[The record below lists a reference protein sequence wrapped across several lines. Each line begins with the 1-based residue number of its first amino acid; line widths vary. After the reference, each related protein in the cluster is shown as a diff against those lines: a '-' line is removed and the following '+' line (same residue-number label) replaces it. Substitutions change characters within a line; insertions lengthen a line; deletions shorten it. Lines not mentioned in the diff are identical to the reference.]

1 MYSYIVLYIVIV
13 IIIMMTMKIMM
24 IMTIMIVIIQYY
36 YTYIYTC
43 LICVDFGLLSSMSA
57 DPSTAPI
64 QLSLQFDYN
73 HNVTAIL

>member
-13 IIIMMTMKIMM
+13 IIMMTMIIMM